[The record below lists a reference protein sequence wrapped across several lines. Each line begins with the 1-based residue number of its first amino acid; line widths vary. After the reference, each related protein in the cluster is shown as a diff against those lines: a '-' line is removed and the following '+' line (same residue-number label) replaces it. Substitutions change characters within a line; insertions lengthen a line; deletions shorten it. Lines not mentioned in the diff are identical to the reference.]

1 MRPVKALILLKKGGL
16 ALLLLLICL
25 GVVWNCDAGE
35 SDNTAEGKQV
45 PYEYSNYDAIISGL
59 ASTSER
65 DNILT
70 VSGSFYNNYWNP
82 FCDIDVYLTTIK
94 KDGTKGTRPRLILLP
109 SLSPGHLNNH

>member
-1 MRPVKALILLKKGGL
+1 MRPVKAPILLKKGGL

-35 SDNTAEGKQV
+35 SDNTAEEKQA